1 MSHVNYQYTSYFK
14 KTQERKDRKFIK
26 HSWIADT
33 LERPQRV
40 KVQENGRV
48 SFWKYIH
55 TARKVLRV
63 VTLADRRTILNSYFD
78 RDQLRRYRKQQ
89 DKKNGQKGIYYSHTH
104 RNAYRH

>member
-1 MSHVNYQYTSYFK
+1 MSHINYQYTDYFR
-14 KTQERKDRKFIK
+14 KTQQRKDRKFIK

-48 SFWKYIH
+48 SFWKYVH

-63 VTLADRRTILNSYFD
+63 VTLDDRRTVLNSYFD
-78 RDQLRRYRKQQ
+78 RDELRRYKKKQG
-89 DKKNGQKGIYYSHTH
+89 KKENKNVFYSHTH
-104 RNAYRH
+104 QNAYKH